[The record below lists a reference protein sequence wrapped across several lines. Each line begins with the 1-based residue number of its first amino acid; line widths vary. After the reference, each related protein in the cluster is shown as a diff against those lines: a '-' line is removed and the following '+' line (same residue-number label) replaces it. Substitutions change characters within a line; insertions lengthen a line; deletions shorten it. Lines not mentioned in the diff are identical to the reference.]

1 MQTIIDEL
9 RFGGQPVLV
18 TAAGAGIGRA
28 CCDVFVD
35 LDARLVIVDRV
46 EPSLLAAQEEL
57 ASRGASCEA
66 HLADVSREEDVLRL
80 AKALA
85 PLGSLKALINV
96 AGTNDPAEITALTT
110 EKWNDLVA
118 QNLDSTFYMCREFM
132 PKLVACPTGSAIV
145 NVASSLALIGFPKVP
160 AYAAAK
166 GGVIALTRQLAG
178 DYGRDGVRVN
188 AICPGPTLTPRLQG
202 YIDRGLMDVDGL
214 ARQTILGRMASAREI
229 ANTAVFLASDAASF
243 VHGTAIA
250 VDGGQTIQ
258 SQALAA
264 DSALPAP

>member
-1 MQTIIDEL
+1 MLAE
-9 RFGGQPVLV
+9 
-18 TAAGAGIGRA
+18 
-28 CCDVFVD
+28 

-46 EPSLLAAQEEL
+46 ESSLVAAQEEL
-57 ASRGASCEA
+57 VSRGASCES
-66 HLADVSREEDVLRL
+66 HLADVLREADVLRL
-80 AKALA
+80 AEALA

-96 AGTNDPAEITALTT
+96 AGTNDPTEITALTT
-110 EKWNDLVA
+110 AKWNDLIA

-132 PKLVACPTGSAIV
+132 PKLLACASGSAIV
-145 NVASSLALIGFPKVP
+145 NVASSLALISFPKVP

-178 DYGRDGVRVN
+178 DYGGDGVRVN
-188 AICPGPTLTPRLQG
+188 AICPGPTLTPRLQS
-202 YIDRGLMDVDGL
+202 YIDQGLMDVDNL
-214 ARQTILGRMASAREI
+214 AQQTILGRMASAWEI

-258 SQALAA
+258 SQAMAV
-264 DSALPAP
+264 DSVGSSP

>member
-1 MQTIIDEL
+1 MDEL
-9 RFGGQPVLV
+9 RFGGQSVLV

-28 CCDVFVD
+28 CCDVLAE

-46 EPSLLAAQEEL
+46 KSSLLDAREEL
-57 ASRGASCEA
+57 VSRGATCEA

-80 AKALA
+80 AEALA
-85 PLGSLKALINV
+85 PLGSLRALINV

-110 EKWNDLVA
+110 DRWDDLLA
-118 QNLDSTFYMCREFM
+118 QNLDSTFYMCREFI
-132 PKLVACPTGSAIV
+132 PKLVACPSGSAIV
-145 NVASSLALIGFPKVP
+145 NVASSLALISFPRVP

-229 ANTAVFLASDAASF
+229 ANTAVFLASNAASF
-243 VHGTAIA
+243 VHGTAIV
-250 VDGGQTIQ
+250 VDGGQTIL
-258 SQALAA
+258 SQALTE
-264 DSALPAP
+264 DSALPSP